1 MRDNHITR
9 SNEELYAI
17 EKKWTNKVMA
27 NIKFVKQCHQK
38 KKKNESGKWKIKVK
52 LTSTF
57 RASIELYKIYQPVCS
72 NTLPSQTCFPR

>member
-38 KKKNESGKWKIKVK
+38 KKNESGKSRSNLLLLSEPVLSCI
-52 LTSTF
+52 
-57 RASIELYKIYQPVCS
+57 RYYQPVCS

>member
-38 KKKNESGKWKIKVK
+38 KKKKPKWKV
-52 LTSTF
+52 
-57 RASIELYKIYQPVCS
+57 ENQD
-72 NTLPSQTCFPR
+72 QTYFYFQIQYWAV